1 MRGVRQA
8 VSRCERAGLTVS
20 CHRVADLDDETLA
33 TVLTRADQWRD
44 GEVERGFSMAL
55 GRFGERARRPVGGGA
70 VPRRRGRAARAAA
83 LRARGATTASP
94 WT

>member
-20 CHRVADLDDETLA
+20 CHRVRDLDERGTLA
-33 TVLTRADQWRD
+33 TIRARAEQWRD

-55 GRFGERARRPVGGGA
+55 GRLVSSRPTATRSWCSAVTADGA
-70 VPRRRGRAARAAA
+70 
-83 LRARGATTASP
+83 SEDC
-94 WT
+94 